1 MGNRVVGMHECVCE
15 VLAEPNKERELE
27 IIAADDRINHMEEEI
42 NDLAIESLA
51 LLAPVA
57 SDLRKVIAAIKI
69 ASELE
74 RIGDYA
80 KNISKFLIKNDHLTD
95 IVCDYAISMEKD
107 LIGMLEKAMQC
118 MVDQDEEA
126 AFAIPES
133 DHRINQQMKDIREKL
148 LGQNDIDKEQLLDEL
163 FEISAMLRNIER
175 AGDHVKNICEHILY
189 MMKGPAL
196 RFRIIMKDP
205 AVRQG
210 GMALNLE
217 IRTERLTNSVVSM
230 CETLCSQHEICIQ
243 MLERKEYQTAYKVMK
258 KEQRISRMAEMINHQ
273 VMELMPLVQPVP
285 ATLRRLLVSSHVS
298 FELLHMRSS
307 ARAAAEFADSCED
320 EELRIYVE
328 ELERSLILTLRVV
341 IGMYDRDSLDDMKT
355 AAQRIAM
362 TESIIGEFTR
372 MTNAES
378 TWPQLTESIRQMLCG
393 IRNICEDVSY
403 LCTGEIKETS
413 ELRS

>member
-1 MGNRVVGMHECVCE
+1 MIRIDGKLSQMEQTLVKIGNRVVGMHECVCE

-27 IIAADDRINHMEEEI
+27 IISADDRINHMEEEI

-133 DHRINQQMKDIREKL
+133 DHRITQQMKDIREKL
-148 LGQNDIDKEQLLDEL
+148 LSQNGVDKEQLLDEL

-175 AGDHVKNICEHILY
+175 DGDHVKNICEYILY
-189 MMKGPAL
+189 MMKG
-196 RFRIIMKDP
+196 
-205 AVRQG
+205 
-210 GMALNLE
+210 
-217 IRTERLTNSVVSM
+217 
-230 CETLCSQHEICIQ
+230 QH
-243 MLERKEYQTAYKVMK
+243 
-258 KEQRISRMAEMINHQ
+258 
-273 VMELMPLVQPVP
+273 
-285 ATLRRLLVSSHVS
+285 
-298 FELLHMRSS
+298 
-307 ARAAAEFADSCED
+307 
-320 EELRIYVE
+320 
-328 ELERSLILTLRVV
+328 
-341 IGMYDRDSLDDMKT
+341 YDF
-355 AAQRIAM
+355 
-362 TESIIGEFTR
+362 G
-372 MTNAES
+372 
-378 TWPQLTESIRQMLCG
+378 
-393 IRNICEDVSY
+393 
-403 LCTGEIKETS
+403 
-413 ELRS
+413 

>member
-1 MGNRVVGMHECVCE
+1 MIRIDGKLSQMEQTLVKMGNRVVGMHECVCE

-27 IIAADDRINHMEEEI
+27 IISADDRINHMEEEI

-118 MVDQDEEA
+118 WDVRMKRRLLP
-126 AFAIPES
+126 PES

-148 LGQNDIDKEQLLDEL
+148 LSQNGVDKEQLLDEL

-189 MMKGPAL
+189 MMKG
-196 RFRIIMKDP
+196 
-205 AVRQG
+205 
-210 GMALNLE
+210 
-217 IRTERLTNSVVSM
+217 
-230 CETLCSQHEICIQ
+230 QH
-243 MLERKEYQTAYKVMK
+243 
-258 KEQRISRMAEMINHQ
+258 
-273 VMELMPLVQPVP
+273 
-285 ATLRRLLVSSHVS
+285 
-298 FELLHMRSS
+298 
-307 ARAAAEFADSCED
+307 
-320 EELRIYVE
+320 
-328 ELERSLILTLRVV
+328 
-341 IGMYDRDSLDDMKT
+341 YDF
-355 AAQRIAM
+355 
-362 TESIIGEFTR
+362 G
-372 MTNAES
+372 
-378 TWPQLTESIRQMLCG
+378 
-393 IRNICEDVSY
+393 
-403 LCTGEIKETS
+403 
-413 ELRS
+413 

>member
-1 MGNRVVGMHECVCE
+1 MIRIDGKLSQMEQTLVKMGNRVVGMHECVCE

-27 IIAADDRINHMEEEI
+27 IISADDRINHMEEEI

-51 LLAPVA
+51 LLAPV
-57 SDLRKVIAAIKI
+57 

-148 LGQNDIDKEQLLDEL
+148 LSQNGVDKEQLLDEL

-189 MMKGPAL
+189 MMKG
-196 RFRIIMKDP
+196 
-205 AVRQG
+205 
-210 GMALNLE
+210 
-217 IRTERLTNSVVSM
+217 
-230 CETLCSQHEICIQ
+230 QH
-243 MLERKEYQTAYKVMK
+243 
-258 KEQRISRMAEMINHQ
+258 
-273 VMELMPLVQPVP
+273 
-285 ATLRRLLVSSHVS
+285 
-298 FELLHMRSS
+298 
-307 ARAAAEFADSCED
+307 
-320 EELRIYVE
+320 
-328 ELERSLILTLRVV
+328 
-341 IGMYDRDSLDDMKT
+341 YDF
-355 AAQRIAM
+355 
-362 TESIIGEFTR
+362 G
-372 MTNAES
+372 
-378 TWPQLTESIRQMLCG
+378 
-393 IRNICEDVSY
+393 
-403 LCTGEIKETS
+403 
-413 ELRS
+413 